1 MEDRTCPFCG
11 GRQSGSR
18 CEICGRSTV
27 KIQQAGY
34 VAVRPAHP
42 YQEQHLPKEKGRT
55 DRAMAHPYRKDRFEK
70 RIVQER
76 QQKAQRQKQVDRAM
90 HVANA
95 TSIITFLI
103 ILAVILF
110 LAF

>member
-1 MEDRTCPFCG
+1 
-11 GRQSGSR
+11 
-18 CEICGRSTV
+18 
-27 KIQQAGY
+27 
-34 VAVRPAHP
+34 
-42 YQEQHLPKEKGRT
+42 
-55 DRAMAHPYRKDRFEK
+55 MAHPYRKDRFEK

-76 QQKAQRQKQVDRAM
+76 QQKAQRLKQVDRAM

>member
-11 GRQSGSR
+11 GRQRGSR

-42 YQEQHLPKEKGRT
+42 YQEQHPPKEKGRT

>member
-1 MEDRTCPFCG
+1 M
-11 GRQSGSR
+11 
-18 CEICGRSTV
+18 
-27 KIQQAGY
+27 
-34 VAVRPAHP
+34 AVRPAHP
-42 YQEQHLPKEKGRT
+42 YQEQHPPKEKGRT

-76 QQKAQRQKQVDRAM
+76 QQKAQRLKQVDRAM